1 MPAGFLARETTRDGQ
16 AEFPDC
22 LRSVCL
28 GTPLQQESSTVRSP
42 TGHQSELVQ
51 CQWMSHPFT
60 LLHVFG
66 GGISR
71 ECPVRL
77 RQSSGEVPPPV
88 IRQRMECPCRNL
100 PSRAASAVADL
111 GKRTASRGP
120 ASPPLE
126 TRQMPRMQ
134 QRRPLEMKIICKN
147 AASPSGDLLT
157 MYMPTSRQQFP
168 QARNHVPASGR
179 RANERVRQEGGEE
192 NERLPPRR

>member
-1 MPAGFLARETTRDGQ
+1 VSAGFLARETTRDGQ

-28 GTPLQQESSTVRSP
+28 GTPLQQEAARFEARQGINPSSSNA
-42 TGHQSELVQ
+42 
-51 CQWMSHPFT
+51 MSHPFT
-60 LLHVFG
+60 RLHVFG

-126 TRQMPRMQ
+126 TRQMHRMQ
-134 QRRPLEMKIICKN
+134 QQRPLEMKIICKN

-168 QARNHVPASGR
+168 RARNHAPASGR
-179 RANERVRQEGGEE
+179 RANDRVRQKGGEE